1 MRISDWSSDVCS
13 SDLVQVKAPDLG
25 GINNTI
31 DALLRCKAKNMGAC
45 LGGTGNETDQSTRIC
60 TQIALACGPDF
71 MLSKPGL
78 GGDEALMI
86 QSNEMA
92 RTLAVLQTR

>member
-1 MRISDWSSDVCS
+1 MLHCRR
-13 SDLVQVKAPDLG
+13 K
-25 GINNTI
+25 GI
-31 DALLRCKAKNMGAC
+31 GVC

-60 TQIALACGPDF
+60 AHIGLATQPDF

-78 GGDEALMI
+78 GGDEAIMI

-92 RTLAVLQTR
+92 RALALAA